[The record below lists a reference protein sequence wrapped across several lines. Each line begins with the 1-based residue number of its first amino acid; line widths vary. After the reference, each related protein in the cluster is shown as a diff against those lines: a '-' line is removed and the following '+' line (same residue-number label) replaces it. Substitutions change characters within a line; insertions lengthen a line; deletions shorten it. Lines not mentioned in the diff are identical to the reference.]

1 VLSAWGEKGDW
12 YRNIEATPALE
23 VRTGGERYVPEQR
36 FLAPEQNHAVLADY
50 RRRHPPAFRISARV
64 FGYPLGGTE
73 AMRRE
78 FASSLRLVALRRVFG
93 YLRRPFVGV
102 FWHFERPR

>member
-1 VLSAWGEKGDW
+1 MVRYNPATKESVVLSAWGERADW
-12 YRNIEATPALE
+12 YRNIKVSPVME

-36 FLAPEQNHAVLADY
+36 FLAPEENHAVIADY
-50 RRRHPPAFRISARV
+50 ERHHPLAFRIFAKA

-78 FASSLRLVALRRVFG
+78 FASSLRLVAFC
-93 YLRRPFVGV
+93 
-102 FWHFERPR
+102 PREPENA